1 MKTIELRDFHKAL
14 SELNNS
20 FTHYSFVWDQF
31 SIDYAQILEKNPDA
45 LTKDYFDGNPFKRK
59 HNIKFSE
66 LDKEHSKTNES
77 LIQGIFLLIY
87 THFES
92 YLKNLLLFAKTA
104 DNTIDSLESKIEDEE
119 NDFMLI
125 DKVFNRIG
133 ANKILL
139 QSELK
144 FTLDYIRLKRNRLIH
159 SNSENI
165 SNSLNDLIKSEGKN
179 LNNYWDS
186 KLPSELQGI
195 DFKNRNNAN
204 ELTFSVVIDVINIF
218 RGISNE
224 IDKIVT
230 EKLTTNL
237 ITKTV
242 IIPKFKDAQRKKING
257 FKTERV
263 ISKFEKYCQS
273 VYSLSVN
280 AEQIDLL
287 KSSIV

>member
-1 MKTIELRDFHKAL
+1 MKTVELRDFHKAI

-20 FTHYSFVWDQF
+20 FTHYSFVWNQF
-31 SIDYAQILEKNPDA
+31 SIDYAQILGKNPDA
-45 LTKDYFDGNPFKRK
+45 LTKDIFNGNPFKRK

-66 LDKEHSKTNES
+66 LGNEHSKTDES

-92 YLKNLLLFAKTA
+92 YLKNILLFAKTA
-104 DNTIDSLESKIEDEE
+104 DNTIGSLESKIEDEE

-133 ANKILL
+133 VNKILL
-139 QSELK
+139 QSELR
-144 FTLDYIRLKRNRLIH
+144 FTLDYLRLKRNRLIH

-165 SNSLNDLIKSEGKN
+165 SKSLNDLIKPEGGN
-179 LNNYWDS
+179 LNKYWNS
-186 KLPSELQGI
+186 RLPSELQGI
-195 DFKNRNNAN
+195 DFKNKDNVNK
-204 ELTFSVVIDVINIF
+204 LTFNVVIDVINIF

-230 EKLTTNL
+230 EKLTANL
-237 ITKTV
+237 IIKTV

-257 FKTERV
+257 LKIERV

-273 VYSLSVN
+273 KYSMKVN
-280 AEQIDLL
+280 NEQIDLL